1 MLYNIS
7 NVTSEHWYYAGT
19 NDGGAKGASAGTDG
33 SGGAKVEGVRVEGE
47 GSEGANEDGP
57 SDPQALALRVL
68 GKVTEG
74 SSRFQKFFF
83 I

>member
-47 GSEGANEDGP
+47 GSEGAAEYGP
-57 SDPQALALRVL
+57 SDPLARALRVPRN
-68 GKVTEG
+68 VNEG
-74 SSRFQKFFF
+74 SSKF
-83 I
+83 